1 VTDTFASATDTM
13 PNTCFFSTSIVLWN
27 CRVRGFA
34 PPGAAGLSAQRGHV
48 PFGLKEGRA
57 RCTTW
62 RRFGSEEE
70 KGIKEKPECDNEVQ
84 LRARDDTLPTTIS
97 LSLSPPLHL
106 C

>member
-1 VTDTFASATDTM
+1 M
-13 PNTCFFSTSIVLWN
+13 LWN
-27 CRVRGFA
+27 CRVRGFD

-57 RCTTW
+57 HCTTS

-70 KGIKEKPECDNEVQ
+70 KGIKEKPECDNEVR
-84 LRARDDTLPTTIS
+84 LCACDDTLPTTLSLS
-97 LSLSPPLHL
+97 LSLSPLHL